1 MESKSDKAEKI
12 VFEGTL
18 KDDMNCVVTDPA
30 AVAYLSEK
38 RYGMMSEHG
47 ILLEPLEALYLLR
60 RGNLILKDAK
70 GSTVE
75 FKQLLIE
82 IARKDPDIWVK
93 LELYT
98 DLRKRGFYVRTGFS
112 EGIVFLVDQKKGEKF
127 KKYLVY
133 GFTEGKRVGFSE
145 FEEVFRRAIE
155 SGREPLIAV
164 IDKES
169 NITYYSVSKME

>member
-38 RYGMMSEHG
+38 RYGMMTEHG

-112 EGIVFLVDQKKGEKF
+112 EGIVISSRSEKGRKIQEISRIW
-127 KKYLVY
+127 LH
-133 GFTEGKRVGFSE
+133 
-145 FEEVFRRAIE
+145 
-155 SGREPLIAV
+155 GR
-164 IDKES
+164 KES
-169 NITYYSVSKME
+169 RLLRI